1 MQIRN
6 HIPHQRAADRP
17 DYSDLQHAVQRM
29 PAPKCLT
36 LYSSLLALLI
46 TCQHGAAGATEPQK
60 KIVLVASAE
69 VQTSLQGVW
78 LGLIYDEAFHRLG
91 YGFELLGVPAK
102 RASALADHGQVDG
115 EISRAANYGH
125 AHPNMVLVSVSP
137 VSAQLAAFAIQPLAM
152 QDGWDS
158 LPRASLRIEYRAGVA
173 TSEEELS
180 RRIDSAYLSSVSSTV
195 LGLRKLTFAR
205 SDIYIDSEEAVEQ
218 ATLKPEFQSTK
229 IHKVALMTS
238 LPVHAFLHKKNAAL
252 AAPLAAMLATM
263 KREGRIEAH
272 RRQAL
277 LQISKA
283 ENKE

>member
-1 MQIRN
+1 MQIR
-6 HIPHQRAADRP
+6 HHLTTQRAAP
-17 DYSDLQHAVQRM
+17 PSDYPGPQRAARRM
-29 PAPKCLT
+29 RVPKCKT

-46 TCQHGAAGATEPQK
+46 TCQYGAAAAEQQR
-60 KIVLVASAE
+60 KIVLAASTE
-69 VQTSLQGVW
+69 MQKSLQGVW
-78 LGLIYDEAFHRLG
+78 LGLIYDEAFRRLG

-115 EISRAANYGH
+115 EISRAANYSH
-125 AHPNMVLVSVSP
+125 THPNMILVSVSP
-137 VSAQLAAFAIQPLAM
+137 ISAQLTAFAIQPLVL

-158 LPRASLRIEYRAGVA
+158 LPRASLRIEYRAGVS
-173 TSEEELS
+173 TSEDELS
-180 RRIDSAYLSSVSSTV
+180 RRIDSAYLSSVSTTV
-195 LGLRKLTFAR
+195 LGLRKLTFGR
-205 SDIYIDSEEAVEQ
+205 TDIYIDSEEAVEQ

-263 KREGRIEAH
+263 KREGRIEAY

-277 LQISKA
+277 LQTNKA
-283 ENKE
+283 ESNE